1 MSWCFP
7 GCGGFLF
14 VFLCVRGPH
23 CWACCCAFGWVKRVS
38 KINKLRLY
46 MALYYWL
53 ISSTSIGFLKPY
65 FFILFFSVSPYNR
78 QFPGSWHL
86 SLVLFVKLSPSGFFL
101 FWRYLF
107 TIFPCI
113 DSIHWLLKYFS
124 FPPFFFIFFW
134 SEKRVSKHNHFSQWN
149 NLFSMYFFFLKKILI
164 IDNQK

>member
-14 VFLCVRGPH
+14 VFLCVHGPH
-23 CWACCCAFGWVKRVS
+23 CWAWCCAFGWVKRVS

-46 MALYYWL
+46 MALYCWL
-53 ISSTSIGFLKPY
+53 ISSSSIGFLEPY

-86 SLVLFVKLSPSGFFL
+86 SLVLFVKLSPSVFFL

-124 FPPFFFIFFW
+124 FPPFFFIFFGQKK
-134 SEKRVSKHNHFSQWN
+134 EFQNTIILANEIIYFPCI
-149 NLFSMYFFFLKKILI
+149 FFFWKKY
-164 IDNQK
+164 